1 MNDKYLFNEDK
12 ENKIQKEM
20 NEMQQKLLRKKAKI
34 KKYKAN
40 IEVLI
45 CENEELKKRIS
56 ELESQNKQYNES
68 NINKENE
75 LLSKINVLESN
86 LYIKNDQLEKIQQME
101 MLRSRNIEMLNQ
113 KCKEY
118 QMIIEQNKNEY
129 NQQLNI
135 LSNENNHYKNKIEEL
150 DKMFLLFNFFI
161 KRISTIFP
169 SMTNHIISFE
179 DSKKFQ
185 NELIYFENCI
195 IDLNQ
200 QNISLVNKIKQ
211 YQNTSHSMPIKIS
224 EVSSMEEKIK
234 QIAEENKR
242 LELKLKSKQNI
253 K

>member
-1 MNDKYLFNEDK
+1 MKKIDTDKVVEIVGSIILIIYL
-12 ENKIQKEM
+12 
-20 NEMQQKLLRKKAKI
+20 L
-34 KKYKAN
+34 
-40 IEVLI
+40 VLWLHTMPVSA
-45 CENEELKKRIS
+45 CTLNAGIS
-56 ELESQNKQYNES
+56 KQ
-68 NINKENE
+68 
-75 LLSKINVLESN
+75 L
-86 LYIKNDQLEKIQQME
+86 
-101 MLRSRNIEMLNQ
+101 
-113 KCKEY
+113 
-118 QMIIEQNKNEY
+118 NEY